1 MNLSEHR
8 FTAAFFTVV
17 VLLLLPV
24 PGQPLFS
31 LVLLLYFPG
40 VLVTSLIKKE
50 CDMVEVLALPFL
62 LGMSFWIVFSY
73 FISELA
79 LLHYI
84 TVLVVSFVAAVITDT
99 RNIKIKVVRHELVF
113 LILCCL
119 FIVSY
124 SYPWSQ
130 FFEWVPPGDDMKYHM
145 THIENTVLDCSLPET
160 YGALYPEINTLTYPL
175 GYHIIMSLTSM
186 GSPSL
191 PSVIGPTLFILP
203 FVCFSFYFLGRTLFS
218 KKAGLYAA
226 FSISF
231 LSLFFH
237 RLLSTSTYPNLL
249 AITLQVCA
257 FFLLNETLDRGN
269 NKKMII
275 MTALVFAAS
284 GITHSYILLLNVLFL
299 AFLGGFFLLKRDF
312 SRTKSIVLITGSFL
326 VLCIPYLVRFNI
338 QTLSTVE
345 MWTFTVW
352 YAEDSIRSAADLVRT
367 VSLLSPLLLLFG
379 ILGGVTLKKKSVLG
393 LWALAI
399 LLIPALSALN
409 IQYPGWYTISPNRIF
424 FYLCAPLCI
433 ASGKFLA
440 DLEVTLERKK
450 FLSFILVIVLISGGM
465 HHVNLFK
472 SFEPDPVSEV
482 QMNPDDAFIM
492 QWIAENTPEDAVILN
507 TGPTVDCSS
516 WVPILC
522 KRRVV
527 FPSFSGHRGDT
538 CIEKVGAHRARTDLW
553 IVEHTPDSDVALQV
567 LKKYNIGYIYVPS
580 WRKRWYLE
588 LHPERLLESP
598 LYLPVAKKGGAY
610 LFRVNYHGRPRTA
623 FFVIQEYHNV
633 TMEAGEL
640 RHISFLPSLSPDV
653 QGQFFLSVYYTDDA
667 YGQIDITEDTTHT
680 GTILKYKTGEEK
692 IMVYPLSGLRKINLF
707 FYPEFDCTLEESYI
721 LFGLEDGII
730 VSDHIGLKGSG
741 WLLPSESGVTAQ
753 EEDSSLRI
761 YLFNVDNG
769 ELIITYRD
777 TGYGHVDI
785 NVCDV
790 LGVWHTALIIDRE
803 GTGEIKEVKIP
814 VNGEYSIF
822 VLGIYAYGEDF
833 IVTELQYEV
842 L

>member
-1 MNLSEHR
+1 MNLSGHK
-8 FTAAFFTVV
+8 FTVGFFIAV
-17 VLLLLPV
+17 ALVLLPV

-40 VLVTSLIKKE
+40 VFVTSLMKKE

-84 TVLVVSFVAAVITDT
+84 TVFVISFVAAVITDT
-99 RNIKIKVVRHELVF
+99 QHIRVKGGRHELVF
-113 LILCCL
+113 LVLCCL
-119 FIVSY
+119 FMVSY
-124 SYPWSQ
+124 SYPWPQ

-145 THIENTVLDCSLPET
+145 THIENIVLDCSLPET
-160 YGALYPEINTLTYPL
+160 YGTLYPEINTVTYPL

-191 PSVIGPTLFILP
+191 PSVIGSTLVVLP
-203 FVCFSFYFLGRTLFS
+203 LVCFSFYFLGRTLFN
-218 KKAGLYAA
+218 KKVGLYAA

-249 AITLQVCA
+249 AMTLQVCA
-257 FFLLNETLDRGN
+257 FFLLFETLENRN
-269 NKKMII
+269 NRKIVI
-275 MTALVFAAS
+275 TALVVAAS
-284 GITHSYILLLNVLFL
+284 AVTHSYILLLNVLFL
-299 AFLGGFFLLKRDF
+299 AFLGGFFFLKKDF

-326 VLCIPYLVRFNI
+326 VLCIPYFMRFTI
-338 QTLSTVE
+338 QTPSTVE

-352 YAEDSIRSAADLVRT
+352 YAEDSIRSAADLVRA
-367 VSLLSPLLLLFG
+367 VSLLSPLLLFG
-379 ILGGVTLKKKSVLG
+379 VLGGIFLKKKSVLG
-393 LWALAI
+393 LWALTI

-424 FYLCAPLCI
+424 FYVCAPLCI
-433 ASGKFLA
+433 ASGTFLA
-440 DLEVTLERKK
+440 DLEVTREKK
-450 FLSFILVIVLISGGM
+450 TFLSFVLVLVLISVGM
-465 HHVNLFK
+465 HHGNLFK
-472 SFEPDPVSEV
+472 SFGSDPVFEV

-538 CIEKVGAHRARTDLW
+538 CIEKVGAHRARADLW

-567 LKKYNIGYIYVPS
+567 LKKYNIKYIYVPS
-580 WRKRWYLE
+580 WKKRWYLE
-588 LHPERLLESP
+588 LHPEQLLESP
-598 LYLPVAKKGGAY
+598 LYIPVAKKGDAY
-610 LFRVNYHGRPRTA
+610 LFRVNYNGKPRTA

-633 TMEAGEL
+633 TLEAGEL
-640 RHISFLPSLSPDV
+640 RHISFLPSLSVDV
-653 QGQFFLSVYYTDDA
+653 QGQFFLRVYYTDDA
-667 YGQIDITEDTTHT
+667 YGKIDITQDTIYT

-692 IMVYPLSGLRKINLF
+692 TMVYPLSGLGNINLF
-707 FYPEFDCTLEESYI
+707 FYPEFDCTLESYI
-721 LFGLEDGII
+721 LFGLEDGIM

-741 WLLPSESGVTAQ
+741 WLKPSESGVTAQ
-753 EEDSSLRI
+753 KEDPSLRI
-761 YLFNVDNG
+761 YLFNVDTG
-769 ELIITYRD
+769 ELIITYKD

-790 LGVWHTALIIDRE
+790 LGTWHTALIIDRE
-803 GTGEIKEVKIP
+803 DTGEIKEVKIP

-833 IVTELQYEV
+833 IVTELQYEAR
-842 L
+842 